1 MKRQFTKY
9 PSTYVNAYWNM
20 SYEPRQYRKSALYEH
35 YKNALLAAKWPEDL
49 SEIISEI
56 ANDQSVTGEEFN
68 ELYGLAV
75 ELGV

>member
-20 SYEPRQYRKSALYEH
+20 SYEPHAYRNSVLYEH
-35 YKNALLAAKWPEDL
+35 YKNALLSARRSSD
-49 SEIISEI
+49 ISAVIGDI
-56 ANDQSVTGEEFN
+56 ANDRSISTEEFN

-75 ELGV
+75 ELGA